1 LENARIAEVFE
12 EMGDLLELKDG
23 NAFKIRSYRSAAQT
37 IRGLSERLADRAKAG
52 DDLTDI
58 PNIGKSLADKIHE
71 ILETGTC
78 SKVEKLRDDFPV
90 GLPELMNVPGLGPR
104 KVKLLY
110 EALDITS
117 LADLRKAC
125 KEHKVAELE
134 GMGEKTEENILKGLD
149 TVEATEG
156 RLLLKETAEFVE
168 TLSRALDHIDEVKRW
183 EVAGS
188 FRRRKETIGDLDILI
203 EAGDREKARDDIVGF
218 DDIQDVVN
226 KGTEKISVTLKSGL
240 QVDFRFFEKDAF
252 GPALLYF
259 TGSKSHNIALRK
271 VAQKEDWKLNEYGL
285 YSGEKRLAGK
295 SEEETYDRLGYPYI
309 EPELREDRGELK
321 AAKDDKLPDLVT
333 LDAIQGDLH
342 AHTKATDGTQTI
354 EEMAGAAQERGYK
367 YLAITDHSKAVRM
380 VNGLD
385 EDELREHAD
394 AIRRVDD
401 DLDRFWLLAGVEVDI
416 LKGGALDL
424 ADDVLTELDWVCA
437 SVHSYFDLDE
447 KEMTKRL
454 VKAVESG
461 VIHCIGHPLGR
472 MIGQRD
478 PAAVDSETLFQACAE
493 HNVYLEINAQP
504 QRLDLPD
511 TYCRAAADAGVKF
524 VIGTDAHKDTDLDL
538 MWCGVAVARRGWL
551 SADQVLNTS
560 NLTYFR
566 KQLGGR

>member
-1 LENARIAEVFE
+1 MENARIAEVFE

>member
-1 LENARIAEVFE
+1 
-12 EMGDLLELKDG
+12 
-23 NAFKIRSYRSAAQT
+23 
-37 IRGLSERLADRAKAG
+37 
-52 DDLTDI
+52 
-58 PNIGKSLADKIHE
+58 
-71 ILETGTC
+71 
-78 SKVEKLRDDFPV
+78 
-90 GLPELMNVPGLGPR
+90 
-104 KVKLLY
+104 
-110 EALDITS
+110 
-117 LADLRKAC
+117 
-125 KEHKVAELE
+125 
-134 GMGEKTEENILKGLD
+134 
-149 TVEATEG
+149 
-156 RLLLKETAEFVE
+156 
-168 TLSRALDHIDEVKRW
+168 
-183 EVAGS
+183 
-188 FRRRKETIGDLDILI
+188 
-203 EAGDREKARDDIVGF
+203 
-218 DDIQDVVN
+218 
-226 KGTEKISVTLKSGL
+226 
-240 QVDFRFFEKDAF
+240 
-252 GPALLYF
+252 
-259 TGSKSHNIALRK
+259 
-271 VAQKEDWKLNEYGL
+271 
-285 YSGEKRLAGK
+285 
-295 SEEETYDRLGYPYI
+295 
-309 EPELREDRGELK
+309 
-321 AAKDDKLPDLVT
+321 
-333 LDAIQGDLH
+333 
-342 AHTKATDGTQTI
+342 
-354 EEMAGAAQERGYK
+354 
-367 YLAITDHSKAVRM
+367 M